1 MILQVIK
8 SSFFLIVLSTIVLFG
23 CNSEGF
29 FDPIDESKFQMPR
42 TDGLHAPEFPTP
54 TGAKWQY
61 QNVENPDQRHQLSV
75 TEETRFDAGFTFRQM
90 TSKYENAEN
99 PGGELYLFD
108 MDQEFDRIL
117 DELSRIELPEFEE
130 GKEEEE
136 LNTGQLD
143 DLAIKRELEA
153 LIVGIFNRNGIR
165 LPDPLTIKKAN
176 TPSVQATAGDWLIQ
190 DIFKPYI
197 IRRET
202 NQLSVYTR
210 QTTDH
215 LSSNGCYFRQNGKLL
230 VGAALP
236 IYATYFF
243 KSSTEFAERAF
254 DLYFGSTM
262 PPIMHNV
269 HPNFRKLWVFPLR
282 KDVEWTVLEQTVS
295 PTVRVKR
302 RVVDDQVSISVPAG
316 YFTDGYL
323 VEEIIEGKE
332 AFTSSSNESTKLE
345 DLRDNTQPPDDTNLL
360 PAARYWVIP
369 HVGVVKYEYFPTADQ
384 PVTYELISYQL

>member
-1 MILQVIK
+1 
-8 SSFFLIVLSTIVLFG
+8 
-23 CNSEGF
+23 
-29 FDPIDESKFQMPR
+29 MPSC
-42 TDGLHAPEFPTP
+42 GLHAPEFPTP

-130 GKEEEE
+130 GKEKEE
-136 LNTGQLD
+136 LNTGQLE
-143 DLAIKRELEA
+143 DLAIKRELET

-165 LPDPLTIKKAN
+165 LPDPLASKAN

-197 IRRET
+197 IRSEQPTLSLYQTNNRSLVIQWLLFSTKWET
-202 NQLSVYTR
+202 AGWRGPS
-210 QTTDH
+210 
-215 LSSNGCYFRQNGKLL
+215 
-230 VGAALP
+230 

-262 PPIMHNV
+262 PLLCTTYVQLPTVMG
-269 HPNFRKLWVFPLR
+269 FSFT
-282 KDVEWTVLEQTVS
+282 KDVEWIVLEQTVS
-295 PTVRVKR
+295 PTVRETTCWR
-302 RVVDDQVSISVPAG
+302 
-316 YFTDGYL
+316 
-323 VEEIIEGKE
+323 
-332 AFTSSSNESTKLE
+332 
-345 DLRDNTQPPDDTNLL
+345 
-360 PAARYWVIP
+360 
-369 HVGVVKYEYFPTADQ
+369 
-384 PVTYELISYQL
+384 